1 MPGYPPL
8 SITETSMPKRNE
20 KGFEHERAAFDQD
33 MDAARAAI
41 AAGDFDRAV
50 DLAVSPAHLYWY
62 RKEAKRFELLRDLYR
77 LIPRPI
83 DEAIYCETQWQQKL
97 LTELYKL
104 WPKTSLDAA
113 ILRHDFLELDVT
125 AREKLLGTLQIDGE
139 TFTAVRRQIHESK
152 ISGTESIQF
161 AKYYT
166 GLISKAWGALSR
178 GRHWLK
184 FWDLETGEIIHTR
197 ESELPLLASSL
208 SRDGSHVLFSVSWT
222 SPETQEL
229 HWSTNRIETYRKI
242 QLSRA
247 GTYEKS
253 EYKNARYYH
262 LTGKIISREREE
274 ELEMSRAEFDANPVR
289 GRVLSP
295 RDFSKQHSPRY
306 REYVREVY
314 SPEEAEEIFREDALA
329 EAREREIVRVRK
341 YQTVTIEHDE
351 IEGYLPAGTT
361 SFVAVDGI
369 GEKLTVADAMGERV
383 RARLAVE
390 DDESWIEEI
399 IYTGHGLRATD
410 GMPIT
415 TPITE
420 VHISSDGS
428 LGLRNGNGS
437 IFGLWNLWAY
447 VCSLRTFEGHTG
459 RVTCL
464 SPSIDLSLVVS
475 GAEDKTLRLWKP
487 VTAECVRVLE
497 GHEHVPAKV
506 CMSLDATMVLSA
518 DRGGVIKL
526 WDVESGECRRTIQ
539 AHSNNVSGLYFMF
552 DGRFAVSGSWDKTV
566 KIWDLTDG
574 SCLKTFE
581 FDDWVTS
588 VDMTPDGRYLAASSY
603 EGTKVWELIWRLEP
617 HDVVEWDE
625 RARPYLEILMNA
637 NATWEGKLGLMS
649 IDMSDE
655 DIKNSL
661 RKQSPSWTAWHSPSD
676 KNDWGRVWHLD
687 WNVEETIGYAG
698 YGWLS
703 EVAREG
709 NAMMDEWSRKNPPAE
724 T

>member
-1 MPGYPPL
+1 MA
-8 SITETSMPKRNE
+8 KRNE
-20 KGFEHERAAFDQD
+20 KGFEHERAAFEQD

-41 AAGDFDRAV
+41 EARNLDRAT

-62 RKEAKRFELLRDLYR
+62 AKEPKRFELLQDLYK
-77 LIPRPI
+77 LLPSPI
-83 DEAIYCETQWQQKL
+83 DEAIYRETRWQQKL
-97 LTELYKL
+97 ITELYML
-104 WPKTSLDAA
+104 WSKVSLDAA

-125 AREKLLGTLQIDGE
+125 AREQLLGTLQIDGE

-161 AKYYT
+161 ARYYT

-178 GRHWLK
+178 SRYWLK
-184 FWDLETGEIIHTR
+184 FWDLETGEIIHAR
-197 ESELPLLASSL
+197 ESELPLLASSIT
-208 SRDGSHVLFSVSWT
+208 RDGSHVLFSESWT
-222 SPETQEL
+222 SPTTGEP
-229 HWSTNRIETYRKI
+229 HWSTSRIETYRKI

-253 EYKNARYYH
+253 EYKNARYYRV
-262 LTGKIISREREE
+262 TGKIISREREE
-274 ELEMSRAEFDANPVR
+274 ELELSRAEFDANPIR

-295 RDFSKQHSPRY
+295 RDFSKKHSPRY
-306 REYVREVY
+306 REWIRESR
-314 SPEEAEEIFREDALA
+314 SPEEAEEIFREDALD
-329 EAREREIVRVRK
+329 EAREREIVRLHK

-361 SFVAVDGI
+361 SFVAVDGL
-369 GEKLTVADAMGERV
+369 GERLTVADAMGQRV
-383 RARLAVE
+383 SARLAVE

-399 IYTGHGLRATD
+399 IYAGNGLRATD
-410 GMPIT
+410 GRTAT

-428 LGLRNGNGS
+428 LGLRNGNGN

-447 VCSLRTFEGHTG
+447 VCSLRTFEGHSG

-497 GHEHVPAKV
+497 GHEDVPSKV
-506 CMSLDATMVLSA
+506 CISLDATKVLSA
-518 DRGGVIKL
+518 DRGGMIKL
-526 WDVESGECRRTIQ
+526 WDLKTAECLRTIE
-539 AHSNNVSGLYFMF
+539 AHRANVSGLYFMF

-603 EGTKVWELIWRLEP
+603 EGTRVWELIWRLQP

-625 RARPYLEILMNA
+625 RARPSLEILMNA
-637 NATWEGKLGLMS
+637 NAPWEGKLGLMS
-649 IDMSDE
+649 IDMTDE
-655 DIKNSL
+655 EIKDSL

-687 WNVEETIGYAG
+687 WNVEETIGFAG

-703 EVAREG
+703 EAGSEG
-709 NAMMDEWSRKNPPAE
+709 SAMMDEWRRKNRPAGE
-724 T
+724 A